1 LRLTSGPY
9 HGERRSKIELSI
21 LGRYRQLMYVERA
34 LTILLLALAAP
45 AAAQEGSVRINDD
58 LQVEDL
64 GDRRE

>member
-1 LRLTSGPY
+1 
-9 HGERRSKIELSI
+9 
-21 LGRYRQLMYVERA
+21 MNVERA